1 MNPSAEKAGSP
12 QRLVRRGAARAA
24 ILEAGRRVAA
34 REGVAELSLTAV
46 ATEAG
51 FGQSTVFGYFRNKDE
66 LLLAILADDLAELAA
81 LMRDGAAAEPDRFN
95 ADDSSNAEAAPMS
108 YDTAPADDS
117 SEPEQSPVADAD
129 VQPHVAA
136 QERRASIALVRDAIF
151 ANDERES
158 TSDHE
163 ADEFPKEEHTD
174 PPRPRVDAWL
184 ERRLRV
190 FEHTLGVVERR
201 LKETESSATRSV
213 GLSEHGMKTLLERIE
228 AFEQQQSETVQVLR
242 ERLAETEH
250 RQRGITAEM
259 RAAMNDAAT
268 RIEML
273 ESARRADQQRVR
285 DAAAMEGSEAAPAE
299 AAQAGQ
305 PHAPQEQETYFAA
318 ARRAASA
325 AAVLVEMDQKPAK
338 ASPWRGFARRRVQL
352 RRRHYVIAG
361 CAAVLAFVLG
371 AFVAFY
377 VGEARGHEL
386 AATLAQPKQSQ
397 ARKTVPR
404 PRKPAPVKVTSAAP
418 LDRLTGLAEAGN
430 PKAELIVGL
439 KYLHGD
445 GAAPDQPMAA
455 QWIRRAAEQHEPLAQ
470 YWLASL
476 YEQGNGVAADS
487 AEAVRWYEAAA
498 GQGNRKAMHALG
510 VAYAE
515 GRGTQKDYSEAARW
529 FAKAAALGLVNSEF
543 NLGVLYERGLGVPQS
558 LLDAYKWYAVAA
570 AQGDAESRARIEAL
584 RTQLKADDIAA
595 AERAAENFR
604 PQVADREANS
614 APAIADL
621 AGSAVAH

>member
-1 MNPSAEKAGSP
+1 MTPSAEKAGSP

-81 LMRDGAAAEPDRFN
+81 LMRDGAAVDRDRSYVDDSGN
-95 ADDSSNAEAAPMS
+95 ADVASMS
-108 YDTAPADDS
+108 YDTGSTDESYEREVAAP
-117 SEPEQSPVADAD
+117 ADAD
-129 VQPHVAA
+129 VHVVAS
-136 QERRASIALVRDAIF
+136 ERRTSLALVREAVF
-151 ANDERES
+151 ANSEPASSFDGETDEVSR
-158 TSDHE
+158 
-163 ADEFPKEEHTD
+163 EEHSD
-174 PPRPRVDAWL
+174 ASRPRVDAWL

-190 FEHTLGVVERR
+190 FEHTLSVVERR
-201 LKETESSATRSV
+201 LKETESSATRSL
-213 GLSEHGMKTLLERIE
+213 GLSEDGMKTLLARVE

-250 RQRGITAEM
+250 RQRGVTAEM

-273 ESARRADQQRVR
+273 ESARRADQQRLR
-285 DAAAMEGSEAAPAE
+285 DNGATGENEAASAPAE
-299 AAQAGQ
+299 PSQSGQ

-318 ARRAASA
+318 AQRAASA
-325 AAVLVEMDQKPAK
+325 AAVLVEMDRKPAK
-338 ASPWRGFARRRVQL
+338 ASPWRGFARRRVLL
-352 RRRHYVIAG
+352 RRGHYVIAG

-386 AATLAQPKQSQ
+386 AAALAHPKQTHV
-397 ARKTVPR
+397 AKPR
-404 PRKPAPVKVTSAAP
+404 PLHKRPAPVKDASAAP
-418 LDRLTGLAEAGN
+418 LDRLTALAEAGN

-439 KYLHGD
+439 KYLHGE
-445 GAAPDQPMAA
+445 GTAPDQPMAA
-455 QWIRRAAEQHEPLAQ
+455 QWIRRAAEQHEPMAQ

-476 YEQGNGVAADS
+476 YEQGNGVVADS

-584 RTQLKADDIAA
+584 KTQLKSDDIAA

-604 PQVADREANS
+604 PQVADRDANN

-621 AGSAVAH
+621 AGSALAR